1 MSNRTNGWIA
11 KGQGLRPSLRWS
23 FRTDAPL
30 IDMVLAR
37 EAGDVIL
44 ADESDAL
51 YRLDRCGDV
60 ASVNRGIGEIR
71 AVAWAD
77 TGAWGYLLQGE
88 NELTRVNRQLEAEW
102 VVELPE
108 AAMGLS
114 CTPYGHHVAVGLVD
128 GKNRIYDS
136 EAKLVCEYETARP
149 LSFLAFL
156 ASEPAIVGAA
166 EYGLLCRHTIG
177 GECVWDEK
185 LWSNVGGMVVSGD
198 GKTILLAGFMYGI
211 QTFDGRG
218 QSRSSFV
225 VEGTAHRAS
234 MSVGAERIV
243 AATLEGH
250 LYWLD
255 SEGALLWAANAPEG
269 INQVACD
276 PLGEWLVCAFASGR
290 TVCLDWSGAP
300 KGAGHA

>member
-1 MSNRTNGWIA
+1 MSNRTNGWIS

-30 IDMVLAR
+30 VDVVLAR

-60 ASVNRGIGEIR
+60 ASVNRGIGEVR
-71 AVAWAD
+71 AVTWAD

-108 AAMGLS
+108 PAMGLS

-156 ASEPAIVGAA
+156 TSDPA
-166 EYGLLCRHTIG
+166 R
-177 GECVWDEK
+177 
-185 LWSNVGGMVVSGD
+185 
-198 GKTILLAGFMYGI
+198 
-211 QTFDGRG
+211 
-218 QSRSSFV
+218 RS
-225 VEGTAHRAS
+225 
-234 MSVGAERIV
+234 
-243 AATLEGH
+243 
-250 LYWLD
+250 
-255 SEGALLWAANAPEG
+255 
-269 INQVACD
+269 C
-276 PLGEWLVCAFASGR
+276 GR
-290 TVCLDWSGAP
+290 TWAGWPFRGMGRRFCWPVSCTGFKRSM
-300 KGAGHA
+300 GAGKAARRLSWRERPIGRQ